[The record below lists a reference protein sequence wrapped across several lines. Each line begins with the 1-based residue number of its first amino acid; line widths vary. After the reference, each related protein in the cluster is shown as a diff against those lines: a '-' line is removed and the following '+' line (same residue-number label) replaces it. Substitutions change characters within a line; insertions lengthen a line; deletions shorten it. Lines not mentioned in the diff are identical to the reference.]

1 MDCLAGIG
9 IFTAGLG
16 KLAGVRVCGWRSQRV
31 SLGEVGDCAEDLL
44 VQDRAVGL
52 ED

>member
-16 KLAGVRVCGWRSQRV
+16 ELARVWVCGWRGKRV
-31 SLGEVGDCAEDLL
+31 SLGEVGNCAEDLL
-44 VQDRAVGL
+44 VQNRVVGL
-52 ED
+52 